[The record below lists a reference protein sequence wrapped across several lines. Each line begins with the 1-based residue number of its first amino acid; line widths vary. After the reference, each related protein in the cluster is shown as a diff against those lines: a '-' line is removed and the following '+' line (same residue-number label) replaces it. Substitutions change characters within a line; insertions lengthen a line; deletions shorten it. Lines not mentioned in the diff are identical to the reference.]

1 MANGIDERKVELDEN
16 EVYFERKYKE
26 LNEFN
31 EREELENT
39 LKDLRGKHD
48 GLIVKCQN
56 RKKEINFMKDKIKE
70 LDDRLEH

>member
-16 EVYFERKYKE
+16 EVYFERKYRE

-48 GLIVKCQN
+48 GLIVKC
-56 RKKEINFMKDKIKE
+56 
-70 LDDRLEH
+70 